1 MAQRVRTILISDL
14 SGDEV
19 EAGGESV
26 AFSYQ
31 GVDYTIDLT
40 AKEAAGFDK
49 AIAMYVEHATKA
61 GRARSGRPSSA
72 SSQHHAERIGNMKRW
87 AAEQGIDY
95 PKRGPAPEEPGRGV
109 RRRPLTAI
117 IRTDRRDAYRRP
129 RSLGQPDP
137 RR

>member
-19 EAGGESV
+19 ESGGESIS
-26 AFSYQ
+26 FSYK

-49 AIAMYVEHATKA
+49 AIAMYVGHARKG
-61 GRARSGRPSSA
+61 GRARPGRSSSGSGNT
-72 SSQHHAERIGNMKRW
+72 HAERIGNMKKW

-95 PKRGPAPEEPGRGV
+95 PKRGRLPKSLIEAY
-109 RRRPLTAI
+109 
-117 IRTDRRDAYRRP
+117 DAAH
-129 RSLGQPDP
+129 
-137 RR
+137 

>member
-40 AKEAAGFDK
+40 ANDAAGFDT
-49 AIAMYVEHATKA
+49 AIAM
-61 GRARSGRPSSA
+61 
-72 SSQHHAERIGNMKRW
+72 
-87 AAEQGIDY
+87 
-95 PKRGPAPEEPGRGV
+95 
-109 RRRPLTAI
+109 
-117 IRTDRRDAYRRP
+117 
-129 RSLGQPDP
+129 
-137 RR
+137 

>member
-1 MAQRVRTILISDL
+1 M
-14 SGDEV
+14 

-26 AFSYQ
+26 AFSYK

-61 GRARSGRPSSA
+61 GRARPARSGSG

-87 AAEQGIDY
+87 AAEQGLDY
-95 PKRGPAPEEPGRGV
+95 PKRGRLPKSLV
-109 RRRPLTAI
+109 
-117 IRTDRRDAYRRP
+117 DAY
-129 RSLGQPDP
+129 DAAH
-137 RR
+137 

>member
-61 GRARSGRPSSA
+61 GRARSGRPSPA
-72 SSQHHAERIGNMKRW
+72 STQHHAERIGNMKRW

-95 PKRGPAPEEPGRGV
+95 PKRGRLPKSLVEAY
-109 RRRPLTAI
+109 
-117 IRTDRRDAYRRP
+117 DAAH
-129 RSLGQPDP
+129 
-137 RR
+137 